1 MSRARLRPQKRQAI
15 VLLIAYISF
24 VRSSGR
30 GDTKRKDRHGDSRR
44 LIRKATQLRG
54 LVGTP
59 ATSQIQNFYLIFNR
73 LAFHDCVRRIEEYRQ
88 KREWRFHLNRLSTSI
103 AVRLLLQYDT
113 TSTLT
118 PRIVE

>member
-15 VLLIAYISF
+15 VLLIAYMRL

-30 GDTKRKDRHGDSRR
+30 GDTKRADTHGDSRR

-54 LVGTP
+54 LGTP

-73 LAFHDCVRRIEEYRQ
+73 LAFHDYVRRIQEHRQ

-103 AVRLLLQYDT
+103 AVRLLLQYDI